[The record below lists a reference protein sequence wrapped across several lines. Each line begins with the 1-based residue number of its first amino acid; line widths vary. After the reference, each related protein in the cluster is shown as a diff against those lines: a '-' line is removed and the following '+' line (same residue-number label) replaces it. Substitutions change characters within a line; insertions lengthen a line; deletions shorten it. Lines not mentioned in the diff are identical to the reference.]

1 MRRVVL
7 HVGTPKTGTSHLQ
20 DVLFRNRRMLR
31 SAGINYPGKR
41 FDEHFL
47 AALNLMRL
55 PWGGLEHEAVGSW
68 ERLAGSARTWPG
80 TTIVSHEIFAAATPE
95 QIRRALDG
103 LGDAE
108 VHVVISV
115 RDLARQ
121 IPAEWQETIK
131 HRRTLSYAAFLA
143 QIQDPARS
151 SAVSSW
157 FWSVQEV
164 PAILARWSECL
175 PPERV
180 QVITVPRPGAPPEE
194 LWRRFSRAFGLD
206 GLALA
211 ATTQRANPSLGAAET
226 TLVRRINRRFNNM
239 VEPADYRPLVRELL
253 AHQTLSR
260 RADSPR
266 LALPPEVHPWAS
278 ELNRHWVDEI
288 RARGYRVIGDLDD
301 WLVGPP
307 AADFADPDRPRPR
320 LVANAAVDAI
330 GALLVESARLREVEA
345 RLLAEVAAARQEN
358 HPARRIAEGIVRS
371 LEQNSAGRLALK
383 IYRRG
388 RARSSRSA

>member
-1 MRRVVL
+1 ML

-20 DVLFRNRRMLR
+20 DVLFRNRRVLKA
-31 SAGINYPGKR
+31 AGINYPGKR

-47 AALNLMRL
+47 AALNLMRM
-55 PWGGLEHEAVGSW
+55 PWGGLEKEAVGAW
-68 ERLAGSARTWPG
+68 DRLAASARTWSG

-95 QIRRALDG
+95 QIDRALTS

-108 VHVVISV
+108 VHVVVSV

-131 HRRTLSYAAFLA
+131 HRRTLSYAEFLA

-151 SAVSSW
+151 GRVASW

-164 PAILARWSECL
+164 PAILARWSEGMA
-175 PPERV
+175 PERV
-180 QVITVPRPGAPPEE
+180 HVITVPPPGAPSEE
-194 LWRRFSRAFGLD
+194 LWHRFSCAFGLD
-206 GLALA
+206 GVALE
-211 ATTQRANPSLGAAET
+211 ATTQRANPSLGAPET
-226 TLVRRINRRFNNM
+226 ALIRKINRRFNNL

-260 RADSPR
+260 RTGSPR
-266 LALPPEVHPWAS
+266 LALPPDVHPWARD
-278 ELNRHWVDEI
+278 LNQQWVDEI
-288 RARGYRVIGDLDD
+288 RARKYDVIGDLDD

-307 AADFADPDRPRPR
+307 TTDYADPDRPRPR
-320 LVANAAVDAI
+320 LVADAAVDAI
-330 GALLVESARLREVEA
+330 GALLQENVRLREVEA
-345 RLLAEVAAARQEN
+345 RLHAEVVAARRES
-358 HPARRIAEGIVRS
+358 HPARKVAEGIVRR
-371 LEQNSAGRLALK
+371 LEGNPAGRVALR